1 MMTQSAS
8 PSQITLSAMRDLFA
22 QKFPDRV
29 RPFDQVKP
37 DLEAGKGAQALANL
51 IGCEV
56 EVRDDQGFST
66 YCWTGRSGPFE
77 MKVPKPFDPQPQRAS
92 ETQQQ
97 AQVQSE
103 EPETLHETPHSAPA
117 SSATPEEARDD
128 DPPEEPEA
136 DPEGQNTTGE
146 NGTSE
151 PEPTPPAAVTQ
162 GLFAAL
168 AALLGD
174 STLLMTVA
182 KTGEEGKESVL
193 TVTVVPQGET
203 ESFTPVCLTGSIS
216 ELDTH
221 FVPALESKAKNKKSL
236 EQAVADLKAADKEL
250 EEAKKKEA
258 EAKRK
263 QTESKKKSAQ
273 KLEEAKKEPAKE
285 EAAPPE
291 PPKPEPQEALF

>member
-1 MMTQSAS
+1 M
-8 PSQITLSAMRDLFA
+8 
-22 QKFPDRV
+22 
-29 RPFDQVKP
+29 
-37 DLEAGKGAQALANL
+37 ANL

-56 EVRDDQGFST
+56 EVRNDQGLST

-77 MKVPKPFDPQPQRAS
+77 MKVPKPFDPTPQRPN

-103 EPETLHETPHSAPA
+103 ESETPPEAPRRA
-117 SSATPEEARDD
+117 LESLATSEARDD
-128 DPPEEPEA
+128 DAPEAPEA
-136 DPEGQNTTGE
+136 DPEGQNTTDE
-146 NGTSE
+146 KGTSE
-151 PEPTPPAAVTQ
+151 PEPAPPAATAR

-174 STLLMTVA
+174 STLLMAVA

-203 ESFTPVCLTGSIS
+203 ESFTPVCLTGSVS

-221 FVPALESKAKNKKSL
+221 FVAALTTKAENKKSL

-250 EEAKKKEA
+250 EEAKKVES
-258 EAKRK
+258 ETKRK
-263 QTESKKKSAQ
+263 QAASKKKAA
-273 KLEEAKKEPAKE
+273 EKKKRARKSLRRRKPHRPN
-285 EAAPPE
+285 PPN
-291 PPKPEPQEALF
+291 PSRKRHSFRRNHARDKIRRP

>member
-1 MMTQSAS
+1 
-8 PSQITLSAMRDLFA
+8 MRDLFV

-29 RPFDQVKP
+29 GPFDQVKP

-56 EVRDDQGFST
+56 EFRDDQGFST

-77 MKVPKPFDPQPQRAS
+77 MKVPKPFDPVPQRVS
-92 ETQQQ
+92 EPQQQ

-103 EPETLHETPHSAPA
+103 EPET
-117 SSATPEEARDD
+117 PEEAAQSAPESSVALE
-128 DPPEEPEA
+128 DPPEAPEA
-136 DPEGQNTTGE
+136 KPEGQNTTDEKGA
-146 NGTSE
+146 SK
-151 PEPTPPAAVTQ
+151 PEPTPPAAPAQ

-182 KTGEEGKESVL
+182 KTGEEGNEPTL

-203 ESFTPVCLTGSIS
+203 ESFTPVCLTGSVT

-221 FVPALESKAKNKKSL
+221 FVAAQAGGQQEESC
-236 EQAVADLKAADKEL
+236 
-250 EEAKKKEA
+250 
-258 EAKRK
+258 
-263 QTESKKKSAQ
+263 
-273 KLEEAKKEPAKE
+273 
-285 EAAPPE
+285 
-291 PPKPEPQEALF
+291 

>member
-1 MMTQSAS
+1 MTQSAS

-29 RPFDQVKP
+29 GPFDQVKL

-51 IGCEV
+51 IGSEV

-77 MKVPKPFDPQPQRAS
+77 MKVAKPFDPQPQRPS

-97 AQVQSE
+97 AQVRSK
-103 EPETLHETPHSAPA
+103 EPETPQEAAQSAPA
-117 SSATPEEARDD
+117 SSAALEARD
-128 DPPEEPEA
+128 PPELPEA
-136 DPEGQNTTGE
+136 DTEDQNATKE
-146 NGTSE
+146 AAESE
-151 PEPTPPAAVTQ
+151 PAPPAATAQ
-162 GLFAAL
+162 GLFASL
-168 AALLGD
+168 AQLLGD

-182 KTGEEGKESVL
+182 KTGEEGKEPVL
-193 TVTVVPQGET
+193 TVTVVQQGET
-203 ESFTPVCLTGSIS
+203 ESFTPVCLTGSVT

-221 FVPALESKAKNKKSL
+221 FVAALQSKAESRKSL

-250 EEAKKKEA
+250 EEAKKVEA
-258 EAKRK
+258 DTKRK
-263 QTESKKKSAQ
+263 QAASKKKGAE
-273 KLEEAKKEPAKE
+273 KKDEDKKESE
-285 EAAPPE
+285 TTEAAPPE

>member
-1 MMTQSAS
+1 MTRSAS
-8 PSQITLSAMRDLFA
+8 PSQITLSAMRDLFV
-22 QKFPDRV
+22 QKFPDLV
-29 RPFDQVKP
+29 GPFDQLKP

-56 EVRDDQGFST
+56 EVRDDQSFST

-77 MKVPKPFDPQPQRAS
+77 MKVPKPFDPQPPRPS

-97 AQVQSE
+97 AQVRSE
-103 EPETLHETPHSAPA
+103 EPETPQEAPWRA
-117 SSATPEEARDD
+117 PESSATSEARDD
-128 DPPEEPEA
+128 DPPEVPEA
-136 DPEGQNTTGE
+136 DPERQHTTDE
-146 NGTSE
+146 KGTSE
-151 PEPTPPAAVTQ
+151 PEPTPPALTAQ

-182 KTGEEGKESVL
+182 KTGEEGKEPTL

-203 ESFTPVCLTGSIS
+203 ERFTPVCLTGSVT

-221 FVPALESKAKNKKSL
+221 FIAALESKAESRKSL

-250 EEAKKKEA
+250 EEAKKVEA
-258 EAKRK
+258 ETKRK
-263 QTESKKKSAQ
+263 QAASKKKGAE
-273 KLEEAKKEPAKE
+273 KKEEDKKEPDTAE
-285 EAAPPE
+285 VAPPE

>member
-1 MMTQSAS
+1 VTQSAS
-8 PSQITLSAMRDLFA
+8 PSQITLSAMRDLFV

-29 RPFDQVKP
+29 KPFDQVKP
-37 DLEAGKGAQALANL
+37 DLEGGTGAQVLANL

-77 MKVPKPFDPQPQRAS
+77 MKVPKPFDPVPQRAS
-92 ETQQQ
+92 EPQQQ

-103 EPETLHETPHSAPA
+103 EPETPHEAPQSAPE
-117 SSATPEEARDD
+117 SAVVPEARDD
-128 DPPEEPEA
+128 PPELPDA
-136 DPEGQNTTGE
+136 ASEGHNA
-146 NGTSE
+146 TSE
-151 PEPTPPAAVTQ
+151 KVAAPEPAPPVATAQ

-182 KTGEEGKESVL
+182 KTGEEGKEPVL

-203 ESFTPVCLTGSIS
+203 ESFTPVCLTGTVS

-221 FVPALESKAKNKKSL
+221 FVAALESKAESRKSL

-250 EEAKKKEA
+250 EEAKKKET

-263 QTESKKKSAQ
+263 QTESKKKTAQ
-273 KLEEAKKEPAKE
+273 KLEEAKKEPEKT
-285 EAAPPE
+285 EATPPE
-291 PPKPEPQEALF
+291 PPTPEPQEALF

>member
-1 MMTQSAS
+1 MTQRVE
-8 PSQITLSAMRDLFA
+8 PSQITFSAMRDLFA

-29 RPFDQVKP
+29 EPFDQVKP

-77 MKVPKPFDPQPQRAS
+77 LRMPKPFEPAPQRPS
-92 ETQQQ
+92 EPQQQ
-97 AQVQSE
+97 QVQELVE
-103 EPETLHETPHSAPA
+103 EAVALPVEAAPA
-117 SSATPEEARDD
+117 QAEQSQPA
-128 DPPEEPEA
+128 
-136 DPEGQNTTGE
+136 
-146 NGTSE
+146 E
-151 PEPTPPAAVTQ
+151 PEPAPPATTQ

-182 KTGEEGKESVL
+182 RTGEEDEEPVL

-203 ESFTPVCLTGSIS
+203 ESVTPVCLTGSVT
-216 ELDTH
+216 ELDAH
-221 FVPALESKAKNKKSL
+221 FVAVLKSKAESRKRL

-250 EEAKKKEA
+250 EDAKKKEV
-258 EAKRK
+258 EEKRK
-263 QTESKKKSAQ
+263 QTETKKKST
-273 KLEEAKKEPAKE
+273 AKPEEPAKTE
-285 EAAPPE
+285 TTPPE
-291 PPKPEPQEALF
+291 PPKPELQEALF

>member
-1 MMTQSAS
+1 VTQSAS
-8 PSQITLSAMRDLFA
+8 PSQITLSAMRDLFV
-22 QKFPDRV
+22 QKFPDLME
-29 RPFDQVKP
+29 PFDQVKP

-66 YCWTGRSGPFE
+66 YYWTGRSGPFE
-77 MKVPKPFDPQPQRAS
+77 MKVPKPFDPRPQRPS

-103 EPETLHETPHSAPA
+103 EPETPPEAPRRA
-117 SSATPEEARDD
+117 PESSATSEARDD
-128 DPPEEPEA
+128 DPPEAPEA

-146 NGTSE
+146 KGTSE
-151 PEPTPPAAVTQ
+151 PEPTPPAAPAQ
-162 GLFAAL
+162 GLFASL
-168 AALLGD
+168 AQLLGD

-182 KTGEEGKESVL
+182 KTGEEGKEPVL

-203 ESFTPVCLTGSIS
+203 ESFTPVCLTGSVT
-216 ELDTH
+216 ELDAH
-221 FVPALESKAKNKKSL
+221 FVAALESKAENKKSL

-250 EEAKKKEA
+250 EEAKKKET

-263 QTESKKKSAQ
+263 QTESKKKAAE
-273 KLEEAKKEPAKE
+273 KKEEDKKEPETA

-291 PPKPEPQEALF
+291 PPKPELQEALF

>member
-1 MMTQSAS
+1 MTQSAE
-8 PSQITLSAMRDLFA
+8 PSQITFSAMRDLFA

-37 DLEAGKGAQALANL
+37 ELEAGKGAQALANL

-56 EVRDDQGFST
+56 EVRDEQGFST

-77 MKVPKPFDPQPQRAS
+77 MKVPKPFDPAPQRPS
-92 ETQQQ
+92 EPQQQ
-97 AQVQSE
+97 RQVQEVVEETVELPVEAAPEQVEESPPA
-103 EPETLHETPHSAPA
+103 EPESA
-117 SSATPEEARDD
+117 
-128 DPPEEPEA
+128 
-136 DPEGQNTTGE
+136 
-146 NGTSE
+146 
-151 PEPTPPAAVTQ
+151 PPAATITK
-162 GLFAAL
+162 GLFATL
-168 AALLGD
+168 AVLLGE

-182 KTGEEGKESVL
+182 RTGEEGEEPVL

-203 ESFTPVCLTGSIS
+203 ECITPVCLTGSAT
-216 ELDTH
+216 ELDAH
-221 FVPALESKAKNKKSL
+221 FVAALESKAESRKRL

-250 EEAKKKEA
+250 EEAKKEEV

-263 QTESKKKSAQ
+263 QTEAKKKSTA
-273 KLEEAKKEPAKE
+273 KLEEPAKV

>member
-1 MMTQSAS
+1 VTQSAS
-8 PSQITLSAMRDLFA
+8 PSQITLSAMRDLFV

-29 RPFDQVKP
+29 KPFDQVKP
-37 DLEAGKGAQALANL
+37 DLEGGTGAQALANL

-56 EVRDDQGFST
+56 EVRDEQGFST

-77 MKVPKPFDPQPQRAS
+77 MKVPKPFDPVPQRVS
-92 ETQQQ
+92 EPQQQ

-103 EPETLHETPHSAPA
+103 EPETPPEVPRSAPA
-117 SSATPEEARDD
+117 SSADLE
-128 DPPEEPEA
+128 DPIELPEA
-136 DPEGQNTTGE
+136 DTEDQNATRE
-146 NGTSE
+146 AAE
-151 PEPTPPAAVTQ
+151 PEPTPPAATAQ

-174 STLLMTVA
+174 STLLLTVA
-182 KTGEEGKESVL
+182 RTGKEGDEPVL
-193 TVTVVPQGET
+193 TVTVVPQVET
-203 ESFTPVCLTGSIS
+203 ESFTPICLTGTVS

-221 FVPALESKAKNKKSL
+221 FVAALESKAENKKSL

-250 EEAKKKEA
+250 EEAKKVEA
-258 EAKRK
+258 ETKRK
-263 QTESKKKSAQ
+263 QAASKKKAAE
-273 KLEEAKKEPAKE
+273 KKEEGEKEPAKE